1 MIGFWRGEFAP
12 FGAKGIGCSH
22 FWRVPGQSTFRL
34 QLLFGD
40 WTFVRSWTFSGVVVA
55 LSRVASS
62 VGVFGMMF
70 LLGIFGPYF
79 LYFAFFISLSV

>member
-1 MIGFWRGEFAP
+1 MTGFWRGEFAP
-12 FGAKGIGCSH
+12 FGAKGIGCLH
-22 FWRVPGQSTFRL
+22 FWRVLGQSTILLR
-34 QLLFGD
+34 LLFGD
-40 WTFVRSWTFSGVVVA
+40 WTFVRSWTFSGVVGA

-79 LYFAFFISLSV
+79 LHFPLFISLSV